1 LGNHRDAW
9 TFGALDPSSGTAS
22 MIEVV
27 RALGEIKKNK
37 GTYYTCYKNVD
48 FFKFNFLLVCVE
60 WRPRRTMVFCSWGA
74 EEYGLIGSY
83 EWTQQFAKVLS
94 QRAVAYLNV
103 DVAVG
108 GKEEKANKKISPDKN
123 TTDIN
128 FQFPGNQT
136 FRGSAY
142 PMLKQLLIDS
152 SKLVP
157 NPNPA
162 EVADGRET
170 VFQTWVKYQPDA
182 NNPGNPS

>member
-1 LGNHRDAW
+1 MGNHRDAW

-27 RALGEIKKNK
+27 RALGKIKENK
-37 GTYYTCYKNVD
+37 GMYYPCYKNVD
-48 FFKFNFLLVCVE
+48 FFKFNFLLVCVG

-108 GKEEKANKKISPDKN
+108 GKEEKAN
-123 TTDIN
+123 TN
-128 FQFPGNQT
+128 FIG
-136 FRGSAY
+136 
-142 PMLKQLLIDS
+142 
-152 SKLVP
+152 
-157 NPNPA
+157 
-162 EVADGRET
+162 
-170 VFQTWVKYQPDA
+170 
-182 NNPGNPS
+182 